1 MRPQYVLVS
10 LTFVGLR
17 KGGVAPMNRRTSS
30 LTVVPLASLIVMT
43 ILAMPAVAEPIAKK
57 LFGSKKT
64 PAALSARA
72 IGSYARGCLAGGR
85 KLPISG
91 SGYEAMK
98 LWRNRNWGHPQLI
111 EFLERFANEAK
122 EKDSWPGLLIGDLAQ
137 PRGGP
142 MITGHKSHQ
151 IGLDADIWY
160 RPKPAGD
167 LSKKERADSWSIPLA
182 EEFGQSVIKKNWKP
196 GYVTLIRRAASDPRM
211 ARIFVHP
218 AVKRALC
225 EGAGSD
231 RAWLRKIRPWW
242 KHNFHF
248 HVRLKCPAG
257 YAGCKDQNPPPAGDG
272 CGPQL
277 KGWMKKLAAAEKWSK
292 TKKKD
297 PPKKKPKPR
306 KELRM
311 ADLPPSCRAVLE
323 AGAGSAPTVAVKQK
337 APVPKRKVAAPRNDP
352 NLPWLSGVTTTP
364 APKAPPPMPLPA
376 RKPQ

>member
-1 MRPQYVLVS
+1 MR
-10 LTFVGLR
+10 
-17 KGGVAPMNRRTSS
+17 RRISS
-30 LTVVPLASLIVMT
+30 LTTAFVLLAALT
-43 ILAMPAVAEPIAKK
+43 APAHAEPIAKK
-57 LFGSKKT
+57 LFGNKKT

-72 IGSYARGCLAGGR
+72 IGSYARGCLAGAR
-85 KLPISG
+85 KLPVSG
-91 SGYEAMK
+91 PGWEAMK

-111 EFLERFANEAK
+111 EFLERFANEAR
-122 EKDSWPGLLIGDLAQ
+122 EKDGWPGLRIGDLAQ

-142 MITGHKSHQ
+142 MLTGHRSHQ

-160 RPKPAGD
+160 RTKPAGKM
-167 LSKKERADSWSIPLA
+167 SKKERADSWSIPLA
-182 EEFGQSVIKKNWKP
+182 QEFGQNVIRKNWKP
-196 GYVTLIRRAASDPRM
+196 GYVTLIRRAASDPRT

-248 HVRLKCPAG
+248 HVRLKCPSG
-257 YAGCKDQNPPPAGDG
+257 YEGCKDQKPPPPGDG

-277 KGWMKKLAAAEKWSK
+277 KDWMKLLAKAEKASK
-292 TKKKD
+292 VKPK
-297 PPKKKPKPR
+297 PPKKKPPPR

-323 AGAGSAPTVAVKQK
+323 AGPGGAAKEKRVQK
-337 APVPKRKVAAPRNDP
+337 APVPKRKAAAPRNGP

-364 APKAPPPMPLPA
+364 GPKVPPPIPLPA

>member
-1 MRPQYVLVS
+1 MY
-10 LTFVGLR
+10 
-17 KGGVAPMNRRTSS
+17 RRISS
-30 LTVVPLASLIVMT
+30 LMAALFLLAVHTSL
-43 ILAMPAVAEPIAKK
+43 LQAEPIAKK
-57 LFGSKKT
+57 LFGGKKT
-64 PAALSARA
+64 PAAMSARA

-85 KLPISG
+85 ELPISG
-91 SGYEAMK
+91 PGWEAMK

-122 EKDSWPGLLIGDLAQ
+122 EKDGWPGLLIGDLAQ

-160 RPKPAGD
+160 RTKPSGKM
-167 LSKKERADSWSIPLA
+167 SKKERADSWSIPLA
-182 EEFGQSVIKKNWKP
+182 KEFGQNVIKKNWKP
-196 GYVTLIRRAASDPRM
+196 GYVTLIKRAASDRRT

-225 EGAGSD
+225 EGAGDD
-231 RAWLRKIRPWW
+231 RDWLRKIRPWW

-248 HVRLKCPAG
+248 HVRLRCPAG
-257 YAGCKDQNPPPAGDG
+257 YDGCKDQKPPPAGDG

-277 KGWMKKLAAAEKWSK
+277 KDWMKMLAAAEKWSK
-292 TKKKD
+292 
-297 PPKKKPKPR
+297 KKPKKPTKKPTPR
-306 KELRM
+306 KQLRM

-323 AGAGSAPTVAVKQK
+323 AGSGSAPVKAVRQK
-337 APVPKRKVAAPRNDP
+337 ASAPKRKAAAPTNDP
-352 NLPWLSGVTTTP
+352 NLPWLGGVTSTP
-364 APKAPPPMPLPA
+364 NAPSPIPLPA